1 MDRSRAGVRAR
12 RRERAH
18 HFHGEVLGL
27 ERDPSSPGVIAF
39 DVNETLLDLGA
50 LDDVF
55 AAAPSQ
61 ARPARIAGT
70 PASQPAAAGRPA
82 VRTTS

>member
-18 HFHGEVLGL
+18 HFYGEVLGL
-27 ERDPSSPGVIAF
+27 ERNPSSPGVIAF
-39 DVNETLLDLGA
+39 DVDETLLDLGA

-55 AAAPSQ
+55 ARLSP
-61 ARPARIAGT
+61 RPAWIAGT
-70 PASQPAAAGRPA
+70 PASQPAAAARPA